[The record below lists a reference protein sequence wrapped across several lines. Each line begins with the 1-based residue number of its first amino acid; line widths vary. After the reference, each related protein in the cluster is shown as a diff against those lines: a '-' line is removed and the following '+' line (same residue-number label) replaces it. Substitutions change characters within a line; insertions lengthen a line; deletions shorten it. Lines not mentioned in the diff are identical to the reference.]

1 MPTVSGRGGSLGAAF
16 RDAVRQ
22 VSLGAARE
30 SYDRV
35 TAVGQFRQLF
45 GSEKGYAALGG
56 AGLDVRQARTFRG
69 WLDGTSQ
76 PNKANA
82 AAISKAYRAM
92 QRGGVPGW
100 ATDAKMSIS
109 GLVGAGRDV
118 RDRGSGG
125 NAPLRIDLGQGDF
138 RGVAEAAM
146 DDDYDDDDLDDLI
159 GEELVAADVGDT
171 SGGWSFPGGAYTVSI
186 SY

>member
-22 VSLGAARE
+22 VSLGAPRE
-30 SYDRV
+30 SYTR
-35 TAVGQFRQLF
+35 TTTEGQFRQLF
-45 GSEKGYAALGG
+45 GSDKGYKAMEAAGM
-56 AGLDVRQARTFRG
+56 DVRQSRTFQG
-69 WLDGTSQ
+69 WLDGTSH
-76 PNKANA
+76 PNRANA
-82 AAISKAYRAM
+82 QAITRAYRAM
-92 QRGGVPGW
+92 AAGGVPGW
-100 ATDAKMSIS
+100 AVDAKMSIT
-109 GLVGAGRDV
+109 GQVGAGRDV

-138 RGVAEAAM
+138 RGVAGVAGDA
-146 DDDYDDDDLDDLI
+146 DDDDLDDLI

>member
-45 GSEKGYAALGG
+45 GSKKGYAALGG

-76 PNKANA
+76 PNKANTT
-82 AAISKAYRAM
+82 AIHKAYRAM
-92 QRGGVPGW
+92 AAGGVPGW
-100 ATDAKMSIS
+100 AVDAKMSIS
-109 GLVGAGRDV
+109 GQVGAGRDV

-146 DDDYDDDDLDDLI
+146 DDGYDDDDLDDLI
-159 GEELVAADVGDT
+159 GEELVEADIGDT